1 MQSLK
6 KEKRMGDPHSLLTRS
21 VVLVGPM
28 GAGKTTVGARLAE
41 RLGVPFADSDAE
53 IERAVGLSI
62 AEIFETRGEQ
72 AFRTVER
79 QTVARLTGKA
89 SLVVAV
95 GGGAFADEDSRRQ
108 MLERCSVVWLDADV
122 PTLAARLTGDRD
134 RPLLRGE
141 DPQAALARLAA
152 QRNSRYAEAHVRVD
166 ARGAIDQV
174 VEQVVKALAG
184 RR

>member
-1 MQSLK
+1 
-6 KEKRMGDPHSLLTRS
+6 
-21 VVLVGPM
+21 M
-28 GAGKTTVGARLAE
+28 GAGKTTVGARLAK

-53 IERAVGLSI
+53 VERTEGVSV
-62 AEIFETRGEQ
+62 AEIFEKRGEE

-79 QTVARLTGKA
+79 RAVARLMGKA

-108 MLERCSVVWLDADV
+108 MLERCIVVWLDADV
-122 PTLAARLTGDRD
+122 PTLAGRLAGDRD

-141 DPQAALARLAA
+141 DPQAALLRLAA
-152 QRNSRYAEAHVRVD
+152 QRESRYAEAHIRVD